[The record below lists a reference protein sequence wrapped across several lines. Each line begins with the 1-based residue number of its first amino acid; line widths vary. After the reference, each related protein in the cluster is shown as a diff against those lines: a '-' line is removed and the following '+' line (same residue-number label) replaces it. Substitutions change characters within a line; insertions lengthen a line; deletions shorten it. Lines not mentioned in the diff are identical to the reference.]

1 MFVLAR
7 SQNHLK
13 VARKSK
19 ILVALPKKIR
29 SSSIGYNHMS
39 HDARKSDCD
48 ACINKDADQPARMR
62 RLVSAL
68 VIRSLQ
74 EMISKQ
80 ACLVESF
87 NILASLCS

>member
-1 MFVLAR
+1 MFVWAR

-39 HDARKSDCD
+39 HDARKSDCV
-48 ACINKDADQPARMR
+48 ACIKQRRRPACANAQAGQRLSYSFPARND
-62 RLVSAL
+62 
-68 VIRSLQ
+68 I
-74 EMISKQ
+74 
-80 ACLVESF
+80 
-87 NILASLCS
+87 